1 MMLESLDSK
10 ASVRAIGAASGRARR
25 KRYLSKLRH
34 ILITRFSEEELRT
47 LCWDLPA
54 PADVDYDDLSGE
66 GKAGKARELIG
77 HLERRDLI
85 PALVEI
91 GKRLRPTVNWGETS
105 PAGPGTRPD
114 FQRTP
119 LERPPH
125 KPPPNQYGVAAGT
138 EPAAEASAFTRD
150 TLADRRAHIIKK
162 MSKTVDELDAYIEQY
177 GRAISAHRFSAILR
191 ERTKRL
197 RDLQPSDERWEAYWE
212 ATEPIYD
219 ELEGLA
225 WGMSEWREAHRPK
238 KEPSEI
244 TVEFKAKFGLREQRV
259 LELVDQ
265 YTEAHDRA
273 KTSRSELRRL
283 RGEQDDR
290 LLRELRDSVK
300 DMHTNADKM
309 CRELYQAITELI
321 KRELNTQLAELGQPP
336 ERS

>member
-1 MMLESLDSK
+1 MTLEPLDSK
-10 ASVRAIGAASGRARR
+10 ASVRAISAASERARR
-25 KRYLSKLRH
+25 KKYLSRLRH
-34 ILITRFSEEELRT
+34 ILIARFSEGELRT
-47 LCWDLPA
+47 LCLDLPL
-54 PADVDYDDLSGE
+54 DVDYDDLPGQ
-66 GKAGKARELIG
+66 GKVGKARELIG
-77 HLERRDLI
+77 YLERRDRI
-85 PALVEI
+85 PALVKL
-91 GKRLRPTVNWGETS
+91 GKKRRPTVNWEEA
-105 PAGPGTRPD
+105 AGPATRPN
-114 FQRTP
+114 FRRTP
-119 LERPPH
+119 LERSAH
-125 KPPPNQYGVAAGT
+125 APPPSQYGIGF
-138 EPAAEASAFTRD
+138 AEEATAFTRD
-150 TLADRRAHIIKK
+150 TLSDRRAHIIRK

-225 WGMSEWREAHRPK
+225 WGMSEWREAHRPR

-244 TVEFKAKFGLREQRV
+244 TAEFKAKFGLREQRV

-283 RGEQDDR
+283 RGGQDNQ
-290 LLRELRDSVK
+290 LMRELRDSVK

-321 KRELNTQLAELGQPP
+321 KRELNMQLAELGQPP